1 MNRQKICF
9 CVLNAQKII
18 YLHSILLI
26 VSMLKSKNRVF
37 KKMGILAE
45 KVEKNAILYD
55 FLDIRTISHQ
65 ITIR

>member
-1 MNRQKICF
+1 
-9 CVLNAQKII
+9 
-18 YLHSILLI
+18 
-26 VSMLKSKNRVF
+26 MLKSKNRVF